1 MLSELKEYNSKFID
15 LTESSE
21 EFDYK
26 FNIESKVKD
35 YEFEFAKFIGL
46 YNKYVFSKDE
56 LLFSYYCREIILK
69 KADVNQLLKLY
80 LYSKKINNKDYLLI
94 SEFII
99 SYYSTIKNSK
109 YRKIVANYKEINN
122 DYKRSIEQHTEID
135 KPYITFLNN
144 TFEFYNIII
153 DYCIKSKIKISEE
166 SVERICINLKADS
179 SKLNCLIDKLIN
191 NNICLSLIISFDKN
205 ICKHLDVYNN
215 YIKTYI
221 NDNNFYKYPEHVI
234 FTLEKNKQLGE
245 DTLNIII
252 NNIIDKINT
261 LYKIVIKKQ
270 ESFIQLLALIDDL
283 NKLINRFM
291 QRIESMNKI
300 QNQKLCECLNNLLT
314 IKRYIVSDETYI
326 DSQLRKIS
334 YETVMPS
341 KEINN
346 TVKEISNNVI
356 KLFSYSIMN
365 FEHQMKE
372 TLKIYSE
379 NALISMVNVFTI
391 DSRQQMYYKP
401 NEIFVNNFFKKYY
414 DMIGEKYTKRNKK
427 LVNKLIENYYEEML
441 KNLSKSFLMKQNLL
455 YSFLKKEEKFD
466 YIIIELK
473 KEFNITFNDYY
484 VIMVSNVLHIEFLV
498 LELLAK
504 FNLKITED
512 GRTNLYTIAEYFKE
526 DKFIINGLMY
536 INYILYEITGLN
548 IRNAAAHGA
557 LINKNIDIE
566 LMLTFCG
573 VIFMHYLITEKERK
587 L

>member
-1 MLSELKEYNSKFID
+1 MLSELKEYISKFID
-15 LTESSE
+15 LTESQE

-26 FNIESKVKD
+26 FNIESKVSN

-46 YNKYVFSKDE
+46 YNKYFFSKDGI
-56 LLFSYYCREIILK
+56 LFSYYCREIVLK
-69 KADVNQLLKLY
+69 KADVEQLLKLY

-99 SYYSTIKNSK
+99 SYYNTIKSSE
-109 YRKIVANYKEINN
+109 YRKIVVNYKEINN
-122 DYKRSIEQHTEID
+122 DYKKSIERYTEID
-135 KPYITFLNN
+135 KPYITFSNN
-144 TFEFYNIII
+144 TFEFYNIVI

-166 SVERICINLKADS
+166 IVERICINLKSDS
-179 SKLNCLIDKLIN
+179 AKLNYLIDKFIN
-191 NNICLSLIISFDKN
+191 NNIYLPLIISFDKN
-205 ICKHLDVYNN
+205 IYKHLEVYNN

-221 NDNNFYKYPEHVI
+221 NDNNFYKYPEHII

-252 NNIIDKINT
+252 NNIVDKTNAIYKTVINR
-261 LYKIVIKKQ
+261 Q
-270 ESFIQLLALIDDL
+270 GSFIQLLALIDDL
-283 NKLINRFM
+283 NKIINRLM

-326 DSQLRKIS
+326 NSQLRKIS
-334 YETVMPS
+334 YETVIPS

-346 TVKEISNNVI
+346 AVKEISNNVI

-365 FEHQMKE
+365 FEYQMKE
-372 TLKIYSE
+372 TLQIYSE
-379 NALISMVNVFTI
+379 NALLSMVNVFTI

-427 LVNKLIENYYEEML
+427 LVNKLVENYYEEML

-455 YSFLKKEEKFD
+455 YSFLKKEGKFD

-473 KEFNITFNDYY
+473 KEFNINFDDYY
-484 VIMVSNVLHIEFLV
+484 VIMVSNVLRIEFLA
-498 LELLAK
+498 LELLVK

-512 GRTNLYTIAEYFKE
+512 GRTNLYTIAEYFKG

-557 LINKNIDIE
+557 LINKNLDIE

-573 VIFMHYLITEKERK
+573 VIFMHYLITEKERQ